1 SDLAAGCQ
9 ETIIHLQ
16 VARFFCRNDQYGKK
30 TFAEQVPGLTARHGR
45 RSLALHDLLQA
56 IALAL
61 GGRAGARLTGRLAA
75 TVNRM
80 TLIRMIRALPDPA
93 TTGVSGPR
101 VLGVD
106 DFALRR
112 GRHYGTVLIDMD
124 TGRPIDVLPERSSK
138 ALATWPA
145 GHPGVQVVCRDRA
158 GRYADG
164 VACGAPD
171 ATQVADRWHMWKTS
185 ATPSSASSPSTA
197 ATCRNSPTS
206 NTKTTQQRRKPRP
219 GWPIGRGGLAPAPP
233 ACRPRSRR

>member
-1 SDLAAGCQ
+1 MW
-9 ETIIHLQ
+9 
-16 VARFFCRNDQYGKK
+16 F
-30 TFAEQVPGLTARHGR
+30 QVPRRRIHPHLARRITRSKRNTRDQTTPPKAVVRPR
-45 RSLALHDLLQA
+45 RSCSGHRCDLHV
-56 IALAL
+56 ALAL